1 MDRHVHHYPHQPN
14 GNDACN
20 DSNQDHQGG
29 EQGETKDAAPIDHFL
44 HSLKSATM
52 AASHAPN
59 QNHAQLNSLITPP
72 LPAECAPASAH
83 REEV

>member
-1 MDRHVHHYPHQPN
+1 MDRHVHNYPRQSN

-20 DSNQDHQGG
+20 DSKQDHQGG

-59 QNHAQLNSLITPP
+59 QNHAQLNALMQ
-72 LPAECAPASAH
+72 LLLLVECVRA
-83 REEV
+83 